1 MHAFVLSLHYI
12 FCIAMI
18 IIVLLQADQ
27 GEGLSGAF
35 GGGASSAIFGKRGA
49 TGFVAK
55 VTTGAAIAFML
66 TSFVL
71 TWMASKDL
79 IERDYKHPLGTPVT
93 GGDLPPSPAD
103 F

>member
-1 MHAFVLSLHYI
+1 METFVLILHYI
-12 FCIAMI
+12 FCVAMI
-18 IIVLLQADQ
+18 VIVLLQADQ

-55 VTTGAAIAFML
+55 ITTTAAIAFML

-71 TWMASKDL
+71 TWMASHDMVAK
-79 IERDYKHPLGTPVT
+79 ERRPASGQPTGT
-93 GGDLPPSPAD
+93 LPPLPE

>member
-1 MHAFVLSLHYI
+1 MATFVLILHYI
-12 FCIAMI
+12 FCVAMI

-49 TGFVAK
+49 SGFVAR
-55 VTTGAAIAFML
+55 VTTSAAIAFML

-71 TWMASKDL
+71 TWMASRNMV
-79 IERDYKHPLGTPVT
+79 ERDIRVPTQGQPKGN
-93 GGDLPPSPAD
+93 LPPMPE